1 MLILSR
7 LSQDGILG
15 QAQEFQVADSKTLR
29 MNQHNVQRIEVLAM
43 RAVDRSV
50 QIYRFIFVLDGL
62 DLGWG
67 RCECIAMM
75 SQLRCDVVLNN
86 FDAGIAD

>member
-1 MLILSR
+1 MLILSSM
-7 LSQDGILG
+7 SQDGILG

-29 MNQHNVQRIEVLAM
+29 MNQHNVQRNQVLAM
-43 RAVDRSV
+43 SAVDRSI
-50 QIYRFIFVLDGL
+50 QIYKIIFVLDGL

-75 SQLRCDVVLNN
+75 SQLGCDVVLNN
-86 FDAGIAD
+86 FDAGIVD